1 MLTIIIHSLFHVDIR
16 NTYDTII
23 RFTWSHYYT
32 QKGGYY
38 LEMTNLP
45 ITRIAHD
52 SKYHNLQEE
61 YTIVEGGGKFMQTM
75 SSLSFCKTLWNEK
88 VAKTNFIYSGAVL
101 CHNEILLLIINC
113 YTSNAYTIG
122 NAEKFQ
128 WRREKNIGYH
138 FIALAIE
145 DINT

>member
-1 MLTIIIHSLFHVDIR
+1 MKPLR
-16 NTYDTII
+16 DT
-23 RFTWSHYYT
+23 
-32 QKGGYY
+32 KGGYY

-61 YTIVEGGGKFMQTM
+61 YTIVGGGGKFMQTM

-88 VAKTNFIYSGAVL
+88 VGKTNFIYSGAVL

>member
-1 MLTIIIHSLFHVDIR
+1 MNCELRTSYKRIKLFIHEAII
-16 NTYDTII
+16 
-23 RFTWSHYYT
+23 YT
-32 QKGGYY
+32 KGGYY

-52 SKYHNLQEE
+52 SNYHNLQEE
-61 YTIVEGGGKFMQTM
+61 YTIVGGGGKFMQTM

-128 WRREKNIGYH
+128 WSRGKHMVYH